1 MKIIK
6 DVFPANDAI
15 QTIVGREAVMSGVIH
30 TDNSIR
36 FEGDFSGKIYS
47 QGIVYVGVDSVLKAT
62 ISASKVIVAGKI
74 EGNID
79 VIDTIDIHSTGEVD
93 GNING
98 KNLIVNEGATFK
110 GKVNMDII
118 TPGKIDK
125 SLY

>member
-93 GNING
+93 GNISG